1 MENPNDSLCN
11 SCYKPFTLSDTF
23 CNNCG
28 FPLQGTKEEKDS
40 HIANRTVKEIDL
52 IELQRS
58 VESACNSLYWI
69 AGFIGLSTV
78 VTYFIAASEDQFTL
92 LIMNVILVGAFLGF
106 AVLGKTRPTAAM
118 ISGLSLYLIIQVLN
132 LIADPATIFSGIIFK
147 IGIIFYLIKG
157 IKAVLE
163 ADKIKKELNIE

>member
-1 MENPNDSLCN
+1 MESSNDSLCN
-11 SCYKPFTLSDTF
+11 SCYKPFTLTDTF

-40 HIANRTVKEIDL
+40 HIANRTIKEVDL

-58 VESACNSLYWI
+58 VDSACNSLYWI
-69 AGFIGLSTV
+69 AGFIGLSTI
-78 VTYFIAASEDQFTL
+78 FIFFTAAAEDQFAL

-106 AVLGKTRPTAAM
+106 GVLSRSKPTTAM
-118 ISGLSLYLIIQVLN
+118 ISGLSLYVIIQILN
-132 LIADPATIFSGIIFK
+132 LIADPATIFKGIIFK
-147 IGIIFYLIKG
+147 VGIIIYLIKG
-157 IKAVLE
+157 IKSVME